1 MLSVSQTTKDLF
13 KSDSVH
19 KEMVVNIYV
28 NNSTHYTFTNS
39 LIYSESFELSETILD
54 GSDMTFMGCISNEMR
69 ITLRNV
75 HNLREDAFDKS
86 KITVSVTPYYLVNG
100 VSTAADTVP
109 LFTGYVESGN
119 YDQDKSWLK
128 ITAYDVLYFL
138 RGFNVWNWYRSEF
151 SSGSQNL
158 DVVLNHFVD
167 YIHANSGYS
176 PFEMSDICP
185 VILSDVKIKKQL
197 TNKQM
202 TATDFLKSFCQL
214 ACCMAIIDRAGKLKL
229 VYLGPTTTQDEFITY
244 YRSATSKDY
253 IVRPFA
259 QGITIRTNSDDN
271 GVTLTTKAEDT
282 DTMPTA
288 SSSNVGK
295 VYHYIGTTT
304 SSYTYDHYYVCEQN
318 NSSYSWVDTGWNDDS
333 NDDYIVDEDDVDVTT
348 GRYFIE
354 NNGLVKKLSK
364 KKRTT
369 IIGIDLA
376 NVQNS
381 YYTFKS
387 YNVECNG
394 LPYLECGDR
403 IGYKSSAERE
413 VTENFSYSQDT
424 VTIDNSN
431 SSERIPL
438 TVTFTFNT
446 QYTNIYSGYNPM
458 VIYNMTQNYS
468 SPNRYVY
475 LNISGALAFMG
486 FNSIEVDDKL
496 EIFSFNNVFTMYY
509 YRNNVRYDISTYTPS
524 TPCELCLEP
533 NTAENKFIGNFA
545 PYIGWD
551 GVIKYTTH
559 AEQIL
564 WQHMV
569 VNRRLK
575 GIQAMVDTFSFDLD
589 NTLKQ
594 YGGTTS
600 GLTDTNIAA
609 ESSTTSEQLT
619 GEEVMTVVSFVNG
632 VLTTTSKKI

>member
-19 KEMVVNIYV
+19 KEMVVDIYV

-151 SSGSQNL
+151 SSGAQNL
-158 DVVLNHFVD
+158 DVVLNHFVG
-167 YIHANSGYS
+167 YIHANSGYV

-253 IVRPFA
+253 IVKPFA

-304 SSYTYDHYYVCEQN
+304 SSYTYDHYYVCERN

-333 NDDYIVDEDDVDVTT
+333 GDDYIVDEDDVDVTT

-387 YNVECNG
+387 YNLECNG
-394 LPYLECGDR
+394 LPYVECGDR
-403 IGYKSSAERE
+403 IGFQKTQQGTKTFTSASSDVTVDNTGGSDSPATLVITFTSNYSTLYSGVPAGIGKSYTSGSSTVYQYLLVNLYGAVSSCGYTSVEIGDQLSLYKYEGVTNIKYIRGSA
-413 VTENFSYSQDT
+413 VNTIDSTYLIQGDDLYLLGGALNNFSMVMGPYQG
-424 VTIDNSN
+424 
-431 SSERIPL
+431 
-438 TVTFTFNT
+438 
-446 QYTNIYSGYNPM
+446 YTA
-458 VIYNMTQNYS
+458 T
-468 SPNRYVY
+468 
-475 LNISGALAFMG
+475 L
-486 FNSIEVDDKL
+486 
-496 EIFSFNNVFTMYY
+496 
-509 YRNNVRYDISTYTPS
+509 TYTS
-524 TPCELCLEP
+524 AVEYLF
-533 NTAENKFIGNFA
+533 N
-545 PYIGWD
+545 
-551 GVIKYTTH
+551 
-559 AEQIL
+559 
-564 WQHMV
+564 V

-600 GLTDTNIAA
+600 GLTDSNIAS
-609 ESSTTSEQLT
+609 ESSTTSEQLK
-619 GEEVMTVVSFVNG
+619 GMTVLIVKSFNNG
-632 VLTTTSKKI
+632 VLETESKQISG